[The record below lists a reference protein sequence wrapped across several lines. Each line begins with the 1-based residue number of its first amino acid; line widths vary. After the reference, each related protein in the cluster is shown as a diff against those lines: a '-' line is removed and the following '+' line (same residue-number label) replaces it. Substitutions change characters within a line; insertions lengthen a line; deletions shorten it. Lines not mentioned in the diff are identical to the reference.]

1 LAGHSGEGIV
11 IADTRADLVRAPL
24 YVAYVKKE
32 QEWRI
37 HVGRRADDEGI
48 IIAKQRKARSR
59 DVPDDEVNWQVRNHQ
74 NGFIYARNDGVEA
87 PERVVDAA
95 RQALLATD
103 LDFGAIDVIYH
114 SRTRLAHVLEI
125 NTAPGLEGETV
136 NDYVRFFTGA

>member
-1 LAGHSGEGIV
+1 M
-11 IADTRADLVRAPL
+11 RAPL

-59 DVPDDEVNWQVRNHQ
+59 AVPDAEVNWQVRNHQ
-74 NGFIYARNDGVEA
+74 NGFIYARNDGQEPPQAVIN
-87 PERVVDAA
+87 AA
-95 RQALLATD
+95 QQALMATD